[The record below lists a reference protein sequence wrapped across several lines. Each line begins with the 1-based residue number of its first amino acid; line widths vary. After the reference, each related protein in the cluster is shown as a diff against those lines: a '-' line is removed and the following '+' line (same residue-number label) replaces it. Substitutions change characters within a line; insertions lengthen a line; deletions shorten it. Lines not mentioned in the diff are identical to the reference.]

1 MRERV
6 LWREGLVLVHRVG
19 RSRGAVRATRGL
31 KHIGDVLPS
40 LRSLPELSMC
50 RPFLTPV
57 PPGVTG
63 MAFLGNRCC
72 RTPAASVAPK
82 TVTAT
87 RYKGG
92 ASSLKPQPLAPHVA
106 STASPTR
113 ADSPA
118 LPSHPARACALC
130 TVLLSKP
137 ASVSPAPEAVRGP
150 ASHPFPSNAGHYV

>member
-63 MAFLGNRCC
+63 MGFLAQMLQDSCSICC
-72 RTPAASVAPK
+72 AKNSHSHTVQGRRIIPKAS
-82 TVTAT
+82 AT
-87 RYKGG
+87 
-92 ASSLKPQPLAPHVA
+92 
-106 STASPTR
+106 
-113 ADSPA
+113 SPA
-118 LPSHPARACALC
+118 CRFN
-130 TVLLSKP
+130 
-137 ASVSPAPEAVRGP
+137 R
-150 ASHPFPSNAGHYV
+150 